1 MKLVDEKGKLFGKLN
16 IIDLLVILLLIAA
29 VALIGWK
36 VLNKDGASNASRTI
50 LTYTVE
56 VEGVDPEVYE
66 GIKTYVPGESG
77 IGDQL
82 MANGEMV
89 DAYVTAVTAVPHDG
103 GITFNSTGGER
114 LTLPVESD
122 KLDLTFTIQANVVN
136 TVINDVG
143 TQEVRIGKSHIVK
156 TVHFEFTNG
165 VILTCGWEPWTEG

>member
-1 MKLVDEKGKLFGKLN
+1 
-16 IIDLLVILLLIAA
+16 
-29 VALIGWK
+29 
-36 VLNKDGASNASRTI
+36 
-50 LTYTVE
+50 
-56 VEGVDPEVYE
+56 
-66 GIKTYVPGESG
+66 
-77 IGDQL
+77 